1 MDAAVGLVQA
11 YLHVNGYFTV
21 AEYPVL
27 AALRDGGAATVTDID
42 ILAYRFA
49 GAGHDV
55 VSTGGHRRLPGSGL
69 DVDPALGGEP
79 GRPDMIVGEV
89 KQGTARLNPPLRR
102 PDVLGVALTR
112 FGCCPA
118 EHAPALV
125 RQLLARG
132 RAMTPAGH
140 AIRMVAFG
148 GDGTGSGAGPCTI
161 VHMGHVVRYL
171 QGYLREHWSV
181 LQQAQ
186 LRDPAFD
193 ILALLQKWG
202 VEPGPE
208 AAEQA

>member
-1 MDAAVGLVQA
+1 MDAAVALVQA

-27 AALRDGGAATVTDID
+27 EALRDGGATTVTDID

-55 VSTGGHRRLPGSGL
+55 VAAGGHQRLPGAAL

-89 KQGTARLNPPLRR
+89 KQGRARLNPPLRQ
-102 PDVLGVALTR
+102 PEVLEVVLTR

-118 EHAPALV
+118 EHAPELV

-171 QGYLREHWSV
+171 QRYLREHWSV
-181 LQQAQ
+181 LRHAQ

-202 VEPGPE
+202 VDPGPE
-208 AAEQA
+208 AAEKE